1 VKLAIEK
8 DDLGV
13 YLHTALRKACDSEAT
28 SLLYNIIHLC
38 GNGPKEDGWAAYLD
52 LAWDAL
58 QTDPDPVALRRAAE
72 QLEWG
77 YTEYNALRLAF
88 EHLDDDDLRG
98 MAAWLFEEEN
108 P

>member
-13 YLHTALRKACDSEAT
+13 YLHTALRKACA
-28 SLLYNIIHLC
+28 
-38 GNGPKEDGWAAYLD
+38 KEDGWAAYLD